1 MKKVLS
7 ILLATMLCLC
17 AFSAVAEETVKINDS
32 LSISFTVP
40 EGYSFTE
47 NWYNDI
53 LYADFAP
60 QTEDGVPM
68 ILSVGISEEYLDRS
82 IGDLS
87 EEELQSLTDLATA
100 DFSNPSVAMTE
111 TAHGTKL
118 ILVDEN
124 SDYDEY
130 AEITTVYQGY
140 FITLLL
146 QPAESGVQL
155 TEAQLQTAV
164 DILSNM
170 EFVSA
175 AE

>member
-1 MKKVLS
+1 
-7 ILLATMLCLC
+7 
-17 AFSAVAEETVKINDS
+17 
-32 LSISFTVP
+32 
-40 EGYSFTE
+40 
-47 NWYNDI
+47 
-53 LYADFAP
+53 
-60 QTEDGVPM
+60 
-68 ILSVGISEEYLDRS
+68 
-82 IGDLS
+82 
-87 EEELQSLTDLATA
+87 
-100 DFSNPSVAMTE
+100 MTE
-111 TAHGTKL
+111 TAHGTKH